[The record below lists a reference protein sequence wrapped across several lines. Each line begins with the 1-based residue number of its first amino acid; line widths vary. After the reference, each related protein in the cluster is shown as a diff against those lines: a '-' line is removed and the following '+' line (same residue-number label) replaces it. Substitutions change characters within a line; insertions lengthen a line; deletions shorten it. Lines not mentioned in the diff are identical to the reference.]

1 MWPAAFICEALENIL
16 PSEILAK
23 AVVSERWR
31 MLGHIGW
38 MKMERLY
45 VGLRNGIA
53 SWRDA
58 RGCRIPL

>member
-45 VGLRNGIA
+45 VGLR
-53 SWRDA
+53 
-58 RGCRIPL
+58 